1 MIISAVG
8 THPAPIPRLLFPQK
22 CGIIYSILWRPCHG
36 AALWRGKFMT
46 KVLVSSSMDS
56 HSTALIMVL
65 IVLIA
70 LSAYFSATETAFS
83 SLNRIRLKNLASA
96 GNRRAQLAYAL
107 SENYDELLSTIL
119 VGNNLVNIASTT
131 ISTLLFVKALGGS
144 AGPTVSTIVMTVV
157 VLVFGEV
164 SPKSMAK
171 EHAESFA
178 MFSGPFIR
186 LLIVLLRPVNFL
198 FSLLKRGLRKLVRSG
213 PSQSMTDSELLTIV
227 EEAEQEGGIDKN
239 ESAMLRNVIEFDDI
253 QAIEIMTP
261 RVDVEAVPKDVSKEE
276 LSQLFRETGYSRL
289 PVYEETIDSIVGLIH
304 EKDFYSMVWGP
315 PAQVL
320 SILKPAEFIPPSM
333 KLSDLMKLL
342 QQKKSHMAVIVDE
355 FGGTEG
361 IVTLE
366 DVIEELVGEVWDE
379 HDDVVQE
386 GILPTGEGLYRVY
399 GSAALDDLFQLLKIE
414 SGTDS
419 TTVNGWIAEQLDRI
433 PQTGD
438 SFQYQ
443 NISFLVTKAAGNRAE
458 EIRVKL
464 LPQPTAS
471 ETAEKAASS

>member
-1 MIISAVG
+1 MITDNSIALAVEP
-8 THPAPIPRLLFPQK
+8 TRQRES
-22 CGIIYSILWRPCHG
+22 II
-36 AALWRGKFMT
+36 
-46 KVLVSSSMDS
+46 KVLVSPSMDS
-56 HSTALIMVL
+56 HSTALILIL
-65 IVLIA
+65 IVLVA
-70 LSAYFSATETAFS
+70 FSAYFSATETAFS
-83 SLNRIRLKNLASA
+83 SLNRIRIKNLAA
-96 GNRRAQLAYAL
+96 GGNKRAQLAYAL

-131 ISTLLFVKALGGS
+131 IATLLFVQALGSS

-186 LLIVLLRPVNFL
+186 ALIVVLKPVNFL
-198 FSLLKRGLRKLVRSG
+198 FTLLKRGLRKLVHSS
-213 PSQSMTDSELLTIV
+213 PNQSMTDSELLTIV
-227 EEAEQEGGIDKN
+227 EEAEQEGGIGKS
-239 ESAMLRNVIEFDDI
+239 EGAMLRNVIEFDDI

-261 RVDVEAVPKDVSKEE
+261 RVNVEAVPKDISKEE
-276 LSQLFRETGYSRL
+276 LSQVFRETGYSRL
-289 PVYEETIDSIVGLIH
+289 PVFDETIDSIVGVIH
-304 EKDFYSMVWGP
+304 EKDFYSSAWDQS
-315 PAQVL
+315 ANVL

-333 KLSDLMKLL
+333 KISDLMKLL

-366 DVIEELVGEVWDE
+366 DVIEELVGEIWDE

-386 GILPTGEGLYRVY
+386 GILPIGEGLYRVY
-399 GSAALDDLFQLLKIE
+399 GSTALDDLFQLLHIE
-414 SGTDS
+414 SETDS
-419 TTVNGWIAEQLDRI
+419 STVNGWIAEQLDRI

-438 SFQYQ
+438 SFQYL

-464 LPQPTAS
+464 LP
-471 ETAEKAASS
+471 AEEEKKKEQ